1 MPSYL
6 WFIFTFIIL
15 QRVVELTIARR
26 NEKWM
31 INRGGVEWGGE
42 HYKWFIIVH
51 VLFFFSIL
59 IEVSIRDDSSF
70 VLNKTLFVLFV
81 MTQLARAWCIQSLG
95 KFWNTKIIILPGL
108 SLISRGPYKYVKH
121 PNYIIVGMELFIIPL
136 LFGAYITAI
145 LFPVLHILLL
155 FIRIPLENKALSEV
169 EKGTLL

>member
-6 WFIFTFIIL
+6 WFIFIFIIL
-15 QRVVELTIARR
+15 QRVVELAIARR

-42 HYKWFIIVH
+42 HYNWFIIVH
-51 VLFFFSIL
+51 LLFFFSIL
-59 IEVSIRDDSSF
+59 IEVSIRDYSSF

-95 KFWNTKIIILPGL
+95 KFWNTKIIILPGR